1 MRTKK
6 ALYNIVSQMSYEIIA
21 MICGLIL
28 PRFILSAFGS
38 SYNGMVSSIT
48 QFLDYISILTLG
60 IAGSTRV
67 AIYKANAKN
76 DIRAVS
82 SVLKA
87 TEKYMRKVAFA
98 FIAYTA
104 ILTVV
109 YPYIVRNEFA
119 WVESASLVVIIA
131 LGTFAEYF
139 FGITYRTFLTANQT
153 TYIYNIIQIAAKLA
167 NTVISVI
174 LIKAGYSIQIVKL
187 GSAICF
193 VGSPLLQYYI
203 VRSKFHIISDVEPD
217 DSALKQRG
225 DVMAHSIAN
234 IVHQYTDI
242 FLLTLFTSAKVV
254 SVYSVYTLVLGAL
267 RKLQNVFTA
276 GLEGAF
282 GDLWARGE
290 KERFEKNFNTFEYLI
305 FAFVSV
311 VFSCAGI
318 LILPFVKLYTKG
330 VTDIQYL
337 IPSFAILSVVSYA
350 MNCLRMP
357 YIISVQAAG
366 RYKETKTGA
375 FVEAGLNFFISLICV
390 FQFGLIGVTV
400 GTVVATTFRTVQ
412 YSLYLSKKMLNR
424 PVRIVVEKFLW
435 LFVNVT
441 IILLLWRVLPEI
453 AITSWASWLVNG
465 FEWAFISMVVTI
477 TTSFAAFRNELVC
490 SKEIVKH
497 MLERKK
503 RKG

>member
-38 SYNGMVSSIT
+38 GYNGMVSAIT

-76 DIRAVS
+76 DIRALS

-98 FIAYTA
+98 FIGYTI

-109 YPYIVRNEFA
+109 YPYFVKDEFA

-139 FGITYRTFLTANQT
+139 FGITYRTFLMANQT
-153 TYIYNIIQIAAKLA
+153 TYIYNIIQIGAKIA

-174 LIKAGYSIQIVKL
+174 LIKAGCSIQIVRL

-203 VRSKFHIISDVEPD
+203 VRRKFHIISDVEPD
-217 DSALKQRG
+217 YSALKYRG

-242 FLLTLFTSAKVV
+242 FLLTLFTSSKVV
-254 SVYSVYTLVLGAL
+254 SVYSVYALVLGSL
-267 RKLQNVFTA
+267 RKLQTVFTA
-276 GLEGAF
+276 GLEGGF

-290 KERFEKNFNTFEYLI
+290 KESFEKNFNTFEYLT

-330 VTDIQYL
+330 VEDIQYI
-337 IPSFAILSVVSYA
+337 IPSFALLTVIAYA

-366 RYKETKTGA
+366 RYKETKVGA
-375 FVEAGLNFFISLICV
+375 FIEAGLNFAISLICV
-390 FQFGLIGVTV
+390 FRFGLIGVTV
-400 GTVVATTFRTVQ
+400 GTVAATTFRTVQ

-424 PVRIVVEKFLW
+424 PIRKVIGKFIW
-435 LFVNVT
+435 LCCNVG
-441 IILLLWRVLPEI
+441 IIFLLWRFLPRI
-453 AITSWASWLVNG
+453 DITTWISWIING
-465 FEWAFISMVVTI
+465 FVWTFISLLVTI
-477 TTSFAAFRNELVC
+477 ATSFVVFRGELRR
-490 SKEIVKH
+490 SKEVVRR
-497 MLERKK
+497 MLKK
-503 RKG
+503 KITRR